1 MISILDFLTKIF
13 FRELELNNQEAATP
27 LAPGAC
33 DDTEEHPMEIGEMR
47 QVPSNELSFQ
57 LEPIE
62 QQPHH
67 ERMRHKRKR
76 KLIID
81 EQKTLTGEE
90 MKANMADYR
99 YFYWNYLVKI

>member
-1 MISILDFLTKIF
+1 M
-13 FRELELNNQEAATP
+13 
-27 LAPGAC
+27 APGAG
-33 DDTEEHPMEIGEMR
+33 DDQMDIGEIQ
-47 QVPSNELSFQ
+47 QVPNNELSFQ

-76 KLIID
+76 KLIFD

-90 MKANMADYR
+90 MKNNMNDFR
-99 YFYWNYLVKI
+99 FF

>member
-1 MISILDFLTKIF
+1 M
-13 FRELELNNQEAATP
+13 
-27 LAPGAC
+27 APG
-33 DDTEEHPMEIGEMR
+33 DDIEDQPMDVGEMQ
-47 QVPSNELSFQ
+47 QVPNNELSFQ

-81 EQKTLTGEE
+81 EQKSLTGEE

-99 YFYWNYLVKI
+99 LVYLFLIWRGGKFLNKIL